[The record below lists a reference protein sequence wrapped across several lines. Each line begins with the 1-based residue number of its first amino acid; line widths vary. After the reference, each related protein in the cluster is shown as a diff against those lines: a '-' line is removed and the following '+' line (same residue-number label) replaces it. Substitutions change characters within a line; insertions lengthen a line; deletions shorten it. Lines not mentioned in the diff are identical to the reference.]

1 MEARNTIRKR
11 YYFVTGILFLLAL
24 GLLLLPHRKN
34 VKELSP
40 EDLLVSISTSDRF
53 YSPENVARLIISGD
67 PSIQLIDVRTAE
79 EFAAYSLPKAINI
92 PLANILDKDKKGNYV
107 WQDVLN
113 QDIKTNIIYSNGT
126 VYANQAWMLISRMN
140 FKNNY
145 VLKGGLNAFFENII
159 KAKAPLASAP
169 QSEID
174 LYSFRKAV
182 AMYFGGGGSIST
194 ATTDAKS
201 GDGTP
206 VVKKKK
212 EAKSGGGC

>member
-1 MEARNTIRKR
+1 MDSRNAIKKR
-11 YYFVTGILFLLAL
+11 YYFVTGILFLLAM
-24 GLLLLPHRKN
+24 GLLFLPHRKN
-34 VKELSP
+34 TKERSP

-53 YSPENVARLIISGD
+53 YSPEDLARLIIAGD
-67 PSIQLIDVRTAE
+67 PSIQLIDVRSEE

-92 PLANILDKDKKGNYV
+92 PLANILDKNENGNYV
-107 WQDVLN
+107 WGDVLN
-113 QDIKTNIIYSNGT
+113 QDVKTNIIYSNGT
-126 VYANQAWMLISRMN
+126 VYASQAWMLISRMN

-159 KAKAPLASAP
+159 KPKAPLASAP

-174 LYSFRKAV
+174 LYSFRKAA
-182 AMYFGGGGSIST
+182 AMYFGGGGSIPTVST
-194 ATTDAKS
+194 EVKS
-201 GDGTP
+201 NEGTP